1 MVILTE
7 IREED
12 DAAEE
17 VFAAVLKR
25 KGGPLPFLQAEIDVA
40 QRRSDLFLEP
50 SAAGMAAEAQ
60 AEAEKK
66 RRKTTKGEAGRAAE
80 AERMG
85 DPKPN
90 AENGLDLEKYSW
102 TQQLPEVNITVPVP
116 QGTKST
122 LVICE
127 IMKNHLKVGLKGYSC
142 IIDGELYQPVTVAEC
157 FWTIED
163 GNTLSILLTKQN
175 QTKWWKS
182 VIKGDPEVDLGNIK
196 TSKLPYFDPETSKIV
211 ERITSPL
218 YPEAILSSDSVSNW
232 YTGLRALTAI
242 REILWRTTGHQT
254 SSTGAKIL
262 SCDGDQASRRGA
274 APSQSQSG

>member
-157 FWTIED
+157 FWTI
-163 GNTLSILLTKQN
+163 
-175 QTKWWKS
+175 
-182 VIKGDPEVDLGNIK
+182 V
-196 TSKLPYFDPETSKIV
+196 
-211 ERITSPL
+211 